1 MVKMHN
7 APDTTILHGLFNVA
21 RYRGDDY
28 KNPYFL
34 HYLK

>member
-7 APDTTILHGLFNVA
+7 APDTTILHGLFKVA

-28 KNPYFL
+28 KSSYFL